1 VRPSDA
7 SGGVTCGVL
16 DGHIKSRD
24 MRCAEMLAHA
34 EALMERRRV
43 VMREVRGRYNVF
55 VNGHGQG

>member
-1 VRPSDA
+1 
-7 SGGVTCGVL
+7 
-16 DGHIKSRD
+16 

-55 VNGHGQG
+55 VNGNGQG